1 MKKFF
6 TIFFVVLGVLFLIQ
20 IILITYF
27 VVADPFNL
35 KPLFFSSSDYVAES
49 IMDVSPE
56 ESVTD
61 TPASQKESVDAHP
74 ALSESQEAALES
86 VGINPASLPS
96 TISPEQEQCFIEAIG
111 SARVE
116 EIKAGGS
123 PTPTEIFRA
132 RGCL

>member
-6 TIFFVVLGVLFLIQ
+6 TLFFVVLGVLFLIQ
-20 IILITYF
+20 MILITYVF
-27 VVADPFNL
+27 VADPFNL
-35 KPLFFSSSDYVAES
+35 KPLFFSSSSDIAES
-49 IMDVSPE
+49 IIDVSPE
-56 ESVTD
+56 GVSD
-61 TPASQKESVDAHP
+61 TPTPQKGESVDAHP

-86 VGINPASLPS
+86 VGINPASLPT

-111 SARVE
+111 SVRVE

-123 PTPTEIFRA
+123 PTPTEIFKA